1 MSDTDGYEIVIAGS
15 DGEAVVV
22 VAGEIDLRA
31 RRELVE
37 ALARAP
43 RDGQRLAIDL
53 SQATFVD
60 STTLEVLLEAWR
72 SRSEAGLEVVIRA
85 PSPVV
90 LRTLEVAGLVDVLP
104 LELAE
109 RPRR

>member
-1 MSDTDGYEIVIAGS
+1 MR
-15 DGEAVVV
+15 
-22 VAGEIDLRA
+22 RA
-31 RRELVE
+31 IPPPPGV
-37 ALARAP
+37 
-43 RDGQRLAIDL
+43 GQRLLTPGSQQQTRALL